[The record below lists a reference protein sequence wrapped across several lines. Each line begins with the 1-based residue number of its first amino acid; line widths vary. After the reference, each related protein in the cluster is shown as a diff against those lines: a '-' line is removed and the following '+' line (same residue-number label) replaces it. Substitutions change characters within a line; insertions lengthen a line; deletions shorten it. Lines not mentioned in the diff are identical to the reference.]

1 MYVKLFL
8 VIWLVGWSVSQAVPS
23 EGSPFIGS
31 LRLLIWRYLLKYVKY
46 LVKIRDVNLNT
57 KRDDKD

>member
-1 MYVKLFL
+1 VKLFL
-8 VIWLVGWSVSQAVPS
+8 VIWLAGWSVSQALQS

-31 LRLLIWRYLLKYVKY
+31 LQLLMWRYLLKHVTY
-46 LVKIRDVNLNT
+46 LVEIRDVNLNT